1 MWNRPTKKVFRA
13 RFKDWQT
20 QKRISLAS
28 FCHWIGITKQAYYQ
42 AERRAQKKAF
52 ETQQV
57 LEWVMHYRY
66 LMPSIG
72 TRKLYYLM
80 QPKLVEQGLKYGRDQ
95 LFKILKEHNLLIRPK
110 RKYTKTTDSK
120 HWMKKHP
127 NLLKEY
133 KPTQANEVFVSD
145 ITYVESA
152 EGIHYL
158 SLVTDAYSRQIKGY
172 KLSNDMRAEN
182 VVEAL
187 HMAMRY
193 VEDRAE
199 IMIHHSDRGTQYC
212 SNLYQKA
219 LQEYGITPSMT
230 DGYDCYQNALA
241 ERVNGI
247 LKQEFLTT
255 RCQTMKELD
264 HLITESIMIYNCYRP
279 HLSLNMNTPNQMYE
293 QTKTEL
299 IA

>member
-1 MWNRPTKKVFRA
+1 
-13 RFKDWQT
+13 
-20 QKRISLAS
+20 
-28 FCHWIGITKQAYYQ
+28 
-42 AERRAQKKAF
+42 
-52 ETQQV
+52 
-57 LEWVMHYRY
+57 
-66 LMPSIG
+66 MPSIG
-72 TRKLYYLM
+72 TRKLYYLI
-80 QPKLVEQGLKYGRDQ
+80 QPKLAEQGLKYGRDQ
-95 LFKILKEHNLLIRPK
+95 LFKILKENGLLVQSK

-127 NLLKEY
+127 NLLKEH

-172 KLSNDMRAEN
+172 RLSKDMRAEN

-193 VEDRAE
+193 VDNRAE
-199 IMIHHSDRGTQYC
+199 LIIHHSDRGTQYC
-212 SNLYQKA
+212 SNLYQQA
-219 LQEYGITPSMT
+219 LKEYDIKPSMT
-230 DGYDCYQNALA
+230 DGYLAKQCFSYQNALA

-255 RCQTMKELD
+255 RCNTMQELNE
-264 HLITESIMIYNCYRP
+264 LIAESIFIYNYRP
-279 HLSLNMNTPNQMYE
+279 HLSLAMLTPNQMYE
-293 QTKTEL
+293 KRKTEL
-299 IA
+299 MR

>member
-1 MWNRPTKKVFRA
+1 M
-13 RFKDWQT
+13 
-20 QKRISLAS
+20 
-28 FCHWIGITKQAYYQ
+28 GITRQAYYQ
-42 AERRAQKKAF
+42 AEKRAQMTAQAT
-52 ETQQV
+52 EQI
-57 LEWVMHYRY
+57 LELVMEYRC

-72 TRKLYYLM
+72 TRKLYWLIKG
-80 QPKLVEQGLKYGRDQ
+80 KLLQRGLKCGRDQ

-110 RKYTKTTDSK
+110 RRYTKTTDSK

-127 NLLKEY
+127 NLLKDY
-133 KPTQANEVFVSD
+133 SAVQANEVFVSD

-152 EGIHYL
+152 EGVHY
-158 SLVTDAYSRQIKGY
+158 
-172 KLSNDMRAEN
+172 
-182 VVEAL
+182 
-187 HMAMRY
+187 
-193 VEDRAE
+193 
-199 IMIHHSDRGTQYC
+199 SDRGLQYC
-212 SNLYQKA
+212 SYDYQTM
-219 LQEYGITPSMT
+219 LGENNIQTSMT

-241 ERVNGI
+241 ERINGI

-264 HLITESIMIYNCYRP
+264 HLITESIMIYNYYRP

>member
-1 MWNRPTKKVFRA
+1 M
-13 RFKDWQT
+13 
-20 QKRISLAS
+20 
-28 FCHWIGITKQAYYQ
+28 GITRQAYYQ
-42 AERRAQKKAF
+42 AEKRAQMTAQATEKI
-52 ETQQV
+52 
-57 LEWVMHYRY
+57 LELVMEYRC

-72 TRKLYYLM
+72 TRKLYWLIKG
-80 QPKLVEQGLKYGRDQ
+80 KLLQRGLKCGRDQ

-110 RKYTKTTDSK
+110 RRYTKTTDSK

-127 NLLKEY
+127 NLLKDY
-133 KPTQANEVFVSD
+133 SAVQANEVFVSD

-152 EGIHYL
+152 EGVHYL
-158 SLVTDAYSRQIKGY
+158 SLVTDAYTRQIKGY

-182 VVEAL
+182 VMQAL
-187 HMAMRY
+187 HMAMQH
-193 VEDRAE
+193 VTDRATR
-199 IMIHHSDRGTQYC
+199 MIHHSDRGSQYC
-212 SNLYQKA
+212 SELYQSA
-219 LQEYGITPSMT
+219 LRHYGICPSMT
-230 DGYDCYQNALA
+230 DGYLAKQCFSYQNALA
-241 ERVNGI
+241 ERINGI

-264 HLITESIMIYNCYRP
+264 HLIAESIMIYNCYRP

>member
-1 MWNRPTKKVFRA
+1 MRNRLSKKVFRA
-13 RFKDWQT
+13 RFKDWKAQR
-20 QKRISLAS
+20 KLSLS
-28 FCHWIGITKQAYYQ
+28 CFCRWIGITKQAYYQ
-42 AERRAQKKAF
+42 AEQRAQKKSI
-52 ETQQV
+52 EVEQV
-57 LEWVMHYRY
+57 LELVMHYRY

-72 TRKLYYLM
+72 TRKLYYLI
-80 QPKLVEQGLKYGRDQ
+80 QPKLSEKGLKYGGDQ
-95 LFKILKEHNLLIRPK
+95 LFKILKENGLLVKAK
-110 RKYTKTTDSK
+110 RRYTKTTDSK

-127 NLLKEY
+127 NLLKGH

-145 ITYVESA
+145 ITYVEST

-193 VEDRAE
+193 VEDRAK

-212 SNLYQKA
+212 SSLYQQA
-219 LQEYGITPSMT
+219 LKEYGITPSMT

-241 ERVNGI
+241 ERINGI
-247 LKQEFLTT
+247 LKQEFLTK
-255 RCQTMKELD
+255 RCNTMQELD
-264 HLITESIMIYNCYRP
+264 ELIAESIFIYNCYRP
-279 HLSLNMNTPNQMYE
+279 HLSLDMLTPNQMYE
-293 QTKTEL
+293 KRKTEL
-299 IA
+299 ML